1 MITRK
6 KKTATKYDTAEF
18 LFDEE
23 EREMYLEAI
32 AKFKDDDLMQS
43 AILDVERSR
52 LLIKHE
58 AAI

>member
-6 KKTATKYDTAEF
+6 KKAATKYDTAEF
-18 LFDEE
+18 LFDEG